1 VSSGYPAGGPAGP
14 LILRGSDE
22 IRAKVGTSLGTSRWV
37 EIDQE
42 SIDAFAKLTGDTL
55 WLHVD
60 PELAAKGRFGGTIG
74 HGFMTLSL
82 ATALLWDV
90 ATVEGYALVLNYGLN
105 RVRFPAPVPVGS
117 RLRAHVDIA
126 AVREL
131 AGGIEVVYHLEYEI
145 EGRSK
150 PPCVA
155 DLIFHYYV

>member
-1 VSSGYPAGGPAGP
+1 MSSGYPAGGATGP
-14 LILRGSDE
+14 LVLRGSDE

-42 SIDAFAKLTGDTL
+42 SIDSFAKLTGDTL

-90 ATVEGYALVLNYGLN
+90 ATVEGYSLVLNYGLN

-117 RLRAHVDIA
+117 RLRAHVDVA
-126 AVREL
+126 AMREL
-131 AGGIEVVYHLEYEI
+131 AGGVEVVYHLEYEI
-145 EGRSK
+145 EGGSK

-155 DLIFHYYV
+155 DLIFHYYE

>member
-1 VSSGYPAGGPAGP
+1 MSSGYPAGEATGP
-14 LILRGSDE
+14 LVLRGIDE

-42 SIDAFAKLTGDTL
+42 SIDSFAKLTGDTL

-90 ATVEGYALVLNYGLN
+90 ATVEGYSLVLNYGLN

-117 RLRAHVDIA
+117 RLRAHVDVA
-126 AVREL
+126 AMREL
-131 AGGIEVVYHLEYEI
+131 AGGVEVVYHLEYEI
-145 EGRSK
+145 EGGSK

-155 DLIFHYYV
+155 DLIFHYYE

>member
-1 VSSGYPAGGPAGP
+1 VSSGYPAGEASGPRV
-14 LILRGSDE
+14 LRGIDE
-22 IRAKVGTSLGTSRWV
+22 LRAKVGTSLGTSRWV

-42 SIDAFAKLTGDTL
+42 SIDSFAKLTGDTL

-60 PELAAKGRFGGTIG
+60 RELAAKGRFGETIG

-90 ATVEGYALVLNYGLN
+90 ATVEGYSLVLNYGLN

-117 RLRAHVDIA
+117 RLRVHVDVA

-131 AGGIEVVYHLEYEI
+131 AGGVEVVYHLEYEI
-145 EGRSK
+145 EGGSK

-155 DLIFHYYV
+155 DLIFHYYE

>member
-1 VSSGYPAGGPAGP
+1 MSRGDLAGETAGP
-14 LILRGSDE
+14 LVLRGIDE
-22 IRAKVGTSLGTSRWV
+22 LRARVGTSLGTSRWV
-37 EIDQE
+37 TVDQE
-42 SIDAFAKLTGDTL
+42 SIDSFAKLTGDTL

-60 PELAAKGRFGGTIG
+60 PAEAAKGRFGGTIG

-90 ATVEGYALVLNYGLN
+90 AMVEGYSLVLNYGLN

-117 RLRAHVDIA
+117 RLRMHVDVA

-131 AGGIEVVYHLEYEI
+131 AGGVEVVYHLEYEL
-145 EGRSK
+145 EGGSK

-155 DLIFHYYV
+155 DLIFHYYE

>member
-1 VSSGYPAGGPAGP
+1 MSSGYPAREASGS
-14 LILRGSDE
+14 LVLRGIDE
-22 IRAKVGTSLGTSRWV
+22 LRARVGASLGTSRWV

-42 SIDAFAKLTGDTL
+42 SIDSFAKLTGDTL

-60 PELAAKGRFGGTIG
+60 PKRAAKGRFGGTIG

-90 ATVEGYALVLNYGLN
+90 ATVEGYSLVLNYGLN

-117 RLRAHVDIA
+117 RLRMHVDVA

-131 AGGIEVVYHLEYEI
+131 AGGVEVVYHLEYEI
-145 EGRSK
+145 EGESK

-155 DLIFHYYV
+155 DLIFHYYE

>member
-1 VSSGYPAGGPAGP
+1 MSSGYPAGEASGP
-14 LILRGSDE
+14 LVLRGIDE
-22 IRAKVGTSLGTSRWV
+22 LRAKVGTSLGTSRWV

-42 SIDAFAKLTGDTL
+42 SIDSFAKLTGDTL

-90 ATVEGYALVLNYGLN
+90 ATVEGYSLVLNYGLN

-117 RLRAHVDIA
+117 RLRAHVDVA
-126 AVREL
+126 AMREL
-131 AGGIEVVYHLEYEI
+131 AGGVEVVYHLEYEI
-145 EGRSK
+145 EGGSK

-155 DLIFHYYV
+155 DLIFHYYE